1 MFFNL
6 FSKNKDEFIKA
17 YAEKMS
23 EAALEEALDGDA
35 LEDLISYAREKDLSN
50 KQLAAAQGFACDMAF
65 EELYQDGYLD
75 DEDYEVFA
83 ALVDAC
89 YMMKPEQK
97 YRYETIAKRCNA
109 IYKIQEKGLI
119 PKIKKDYASLDY
131 RDGETLHFAASA
143 KLMKRVDPDSEPE
156 VIIDK
161 EHPFRAGTLT
171 DIANGAWKEE
181 CPGAFFI
188 TTERAGFR
196 GKNGS
201 FTIELSEVDHA
212 ALGKGPL
219 RLYVKDKETP
229 WAVRVDDYEMAGA
242 LLSRL
247 LK

>member
-23 EAALEEALDGDA
+23 AAALDEALDGDA
-35 LEDLISYAREKDLSN
+35 LEELISYAREKDLSN

-97 YRYETIAKRCNA
+97 YRYEMIGKRSNA
-109 IYKIQEKGLI
+109 IYKIQEKGLL
-119 PKIKKDYASLDY
+119 PKIKKDYASVKY
-131 RDGETLHFAASA
+131 RDGENLHFAASA
-143 KLMKRVDPDSEPE
+143 KFMKLMDTNAAEVRVDRD
-156 VIIDK
+156 
-161 EHPFRAGTLT
+161 HPFRAGSLT
-171 DIANGAWKEE
+171 DVANGAWKEE
-181 CPGAFFI
+181 TPGAFFI
-188 TTERAGFR
+188 TTDRVGFR
-196 GKNGS
+196 GKENS
-201 FTIELSEVDHA
+201 TTLELADVDYIE
-212 ALGKGPL
+212 LGKGPL
-219 RLYVKDKETP
+219 RIYEKETGKVL
-229 WAVRVDDYEMAGA
+229 AVRVDDYEMAGV

-247 LK
+247 L